1 MSEKEEKTL
10 GSKASGAAQELKTIP
25 GHRKSAEFPSAE
37 NTRDFPAKM
46 EIEKTKEP
54 QLEVKMGERKSDR
67 KEKNVTGIVYIH
79 STFNNTII
87 HVTDMANNTL
97 AQVSGGR
104 ITKQSRLKA
113 TPTVAM
119 FAAKRA
125 AEIIKELGVTS
136 IYIRIKSSPGSTT
149 SGPGS
154 HAAVKSFDREGL
166 KILNILDTTAIPRG
180 GPKVA
185 GGKRGRRV

>member
-1 MSEKEEKTL
+1 MSEKEEK
-10 GSKASGAAQELKTIP
+10 
-25 GHRKSAEFPSAE
+25 
-37 NTRDFPAKM
+37 KM
-46 EIEKTKEP
+46 EIAEKTEP
-54 QLEVKMGERKSDR
+54 KLEVKMEEKVEEKKTEK
-67 KEKNVTGIVYIH
+67 KETTTTGIVYIH

-87 HVTDMANNTL
+87 HVTDMANNTI

-136 IYIRIKSSPGSTT
+136 VYVRIKSSPGETT
-149 SGPGS
+149 SGPGA
-154 HAAVKSFDREGL
+154 HAAVKSFDREGI